1 MVNNQFVGNSGTTN
15 SNNKSS
21 SATTTTTTTIAVTAI
36 QATDTK
42 LYAYP
47 HIINPYLMAASAHS
61 DEDDTDDKLPS
72 SSPSSSS
79 STYYSDGLSP
89 SLGSLI
95 TLNAEKALYRSI
107 HDACRPDFTAESMI
121 PFIHLDIE
129 SSLHLS
135 HLLPCALHHIHRN
148 NILGKLVW
156 ESTEIHQV
164 DPSILSKVIILPIKR
179 LLFDINETWDFHL
192 KMMTD
197 K

>member
-15 SNNKSS
+15 SNNKNSS
-21 SATTTTTTTIAVTAI
+21 TTTTTTTTIAVTVI

-72 SSPSSSS
+72 PSSSSS
-79 STYYSDGLSP
+79 STYYSNGLSP
-89 SLGSLI
+89 SIGSLI

-107 HDACRPDFTAESMI
+107 QDASRPDFTAESMI
-121 PFIHLDIE
+121 PFIHLDME

-164 DPSILSKVIILPIKR
+164 DPAILSKVIILPIKR

>member
-1 MVNNQFVGNSGTTN
+1 MINNQFVGNSGTTN
-15 SNNKSS
+15 SNNKNSS
-21 SATTTTTTTIAVTAI
+21 TTTTTTTTIAVTAI
-36 QATDTK
+36 QPTDTK

-72 SSPSSSS
+72 SSSSS
-79 STYYSDGLSP
+79 STYYSDSLSP
-89 SLGSLI
+89 GLGSLI

-107 HDACRPDFTAESMI
+107 QDACRPDFTAESMI
-121 PFIHLDIE
+121 PFIHLDME

-164 DPSILSKVIILPIKR
+164 DPAILSKVIILPIKR

>member
-1 MVNNQFVGNSGTTN
+1 MINNQFVGNSGTTN
-15 SNNKSS
+15 SNNKNSS
-21 SATTTTTTTIAVTAI
+21 TTTTTTTTIAVTAI

-61 DEDDTDDKLPS
+61 DEDDTADKL
-72 SSPSSSS
+72 PSSSS
-79 STYYSDGLSP
+79 STYYSDSLSP
-89 SLGSLI
+89 SIGSLI

-121 PFIHLDIE
+121 PFIHLDME

-164 DPSILSKVIILPIKR
+164 DPAILSKVIILPIKR

>member
-1 MVNNQFVGNSGTTN
+1 MVNNQFVGNSGTAN
-15 SNNKSS
+15 SNNKNSS
-21 SATTTTTTTIAVTAI
+21 TTTTTTTNTI
-36 QATDTK
+36 QPTDTK

-47 HIINPYLMAASAHS
+47 HIINPYLMAASVHS

-72 SSPSSSS
+72 SSS
-79 STYYSDGLSP
+79 STYFSDGLSP

-107 HDACRPDFTAESMI
+107 HDASRPDYTAESMI
-121 PFIHLDIE
+121 PFIHLDME

-135 HLLPCALHHIHRN
+135 YLLPCALHHIHRN

-156 ESTEIHQV
+156 ESTEIHHV
-164 DPSILSKVIILPIKR
+164 DPAVLSKVIILPIKR
-179 LLFDINETWDFHL
+179 PLFDIDDSWDFHL